1 MAKVATI
8 TLNPAMDL
16 VGRVAEIELGEVN
29 SVETLGLYPAGKGI
43 NVAKVLADL
52 NVKTTVTGFLG
63 ADNKGD
69 FEAEFAKYNLEDKFA
84 HVPGKT
90 RVNIK
95 VTQDDGEV
103 TDLNFQGFSVTPEA
117 WTAFVNKTLTEL
129 KGFDYVAVCGSLPRG
144 VELEA
149 FKAWL
154 EQLNDLG
161 CKVIFDSSNKALEVG
176 LTANPWL
183 IKPNWRELEVLT
195 NTKFESVEQVLEA
208 ARKLNAQGITN
219 VVVSMGS
226 KGSLWITKDAVYQAQ
241 PPKITNVVST
251 VGAGDSMV
259 AGFIY
264 SLVNGLNAEDTLRF
278 ASAISAY
285 AVTQGNV
292 GVESLET
299 LDPFKAQ
306 VTVTK
311 IA

>member
-1 MAKVATI
+1 MTKVATI

-16 VGRVAEIELGEVN
+16 VGRVGEIEVGEVN
-29 SVETLGLYPAGKGI
+29 TVETLGLYPAGKGI

-52 NVKTTVTGFLG
+52 KVQSTVTGFLG

-69 FEAEFAKYNLEDKFA
+69 FEAEFAKYGIEDKFA
-84 HVPGKT
+84 RVAGKT

-95 VTQDDGEV
+95 VTQEDGEV
-103 TDLNFQGFSVTPEA
+103 TDLNFQGFTVTPA
-117 WTAFVNKTLTEL
+117 DWQAFVQQTLEQL

-144 VELEA
+144 VELA
-149 FKAWL
+149 DFKAWL
-154 EQLNDLG
+154 EQLNALG

-176 LTANPWL
+176 LQANPWL

-195 NTKFESVEQVLEA
+195 QTKFDSIEQVLAA
-208 ARKLNAQGITN
+208 ARQLNAQGITN
-219 VVVSMGS
+219 VVVSMGA
-226 KGSLWITKDAVYQAQ
+226 KGSLWVTKDFVYQAQ

-264 SLVNGLNAEDTLRF
+264 SLVNNLDPEQTLRF

-299 LDPFKAQ
+299 LDPFLAQ
-306 VTVTK
+306 VTVSK

>member
-1 MAKVATI
+1 MTKVATI
-8 TLNPAMDL
+8 TLNPALDL
-16 VGRVAEIELGEVN
+16 VGLVKEIEVGEVN

-52 NVKTTVTGFLG
+52 GVKSTVTGFLG
-63 ADNKGD
+63 QDNKGD
-69 FEAEFAKYNLEDKFA
+69 FEADFAKYQLDDQFA
-84 HVPGKT
+84 RVEGKT

-95 VTQDDGEV
+95 VTQEDGEV
-103 TDLNFQGFSVTPEA
+103 TDLNFQGFAVDQA
-117 WTAFVNKTLTEL
+117 NWQAFVAKTLEVL
-129 KGFDYVAVCGSLPRG
+129 KGYDYVAVCGSLPRG

-154 EQLNDLG
+154 EQLRDLG

-176 LTANPWL
+176 LQANPWL

-195 NTKFESVEQVLEA
+195 QQKFESIDQVLVA
-208 ARKLNAQGITN
+208 ARKLNEQGIAN

-226 KGSLWITKDAVYQAQ
+226 KGSLWVTKDFVYQAQ

-264 SLVNGLNAEDTLRF
+264 SLVNGLNPEETLRF

-292 GVESLET
+292 GVDHIST
-299 LDPFKAQ
+299 LDPYKAQ
-306 VTVTK
+306 VKVTK
-311 IA
+311 VA